1 MPLTSWVPGTTPAM
15 RFPQP
20 RLARGPS
27 CLLLSGPFLS
37 LGGPTGQITPVGP
50 GTHTHTWAWDLSSMS
65 YPPGGGAPVPQHPCP
80 PSPLCA
86 SPRVVCGSSGGS
98 GPPNAQRA
106 QASEPLRCSHLVP
119 TTGDRPKLLTWTR
132 VRRQPHPSPAEPA
145 WATVSGLLVLPSPIL
160 SVFLVREGS

>member
-1 MPLTSWVPGTTPAM
+1 MPLTSWVLGTTPAM
-15 RFPQP
+15 RYPQP

-37 LGGPTGQITPVGP
+37 LGDPTGQITPVGP
-50 GTHTHTWAWDLSSMS
+50 GTHTHLGLGPLLLA
-65 YPPGGGAPVPQHPCP
+65 PPPRRGCPVPQHPCP

-86 SPRVVCGSSGGS
+86 GPRVVCGSSGGS
-98 GPPNAQRA
+98 GPANAQRA
-106 QASEPLRCSHLVP
+106 QASELLRRSHLVP

-145 WATVSGLLVLPSPIL
+145 WATVSGLLVLPSPII